1 MILNFYLIIT
11 CDFFSQN
18 ESERNCII
26 LCNKDNVRIVSLQF
40 SIFFPKDMIIKLLLQ
55 KLTSLVTLKYE
66 VKLKTGICY
75 TFTYQQSEA
84 IIDPKS
90 RGKKQT

>member
-1 MILNFYLIIT
+1 
-11 CDFFSQN
+11 
-18 ESERNCII
+18 
-26 LCNKDNVRIVSLQF
+26 
-40 SIFFPKDMIIKLLLQ
+40 MIIKLLLQ